1 MKYRYKRSADFENLK
16 FILERMEG
24 LQQIK
29 DIHNLLDNILI
40 ETRQFTNAD
49 AGTIFL
55 VENNKLKF
63 SYVQNDS
70 IFAND
75 ILCNK
80 YIYSNKEI
88 EINEESLA
96 GYVAYTGKP
105 LIIEDAYKLDKNA
118 PYTFNTYFDQISSY
132 RTKSI
137 LLVPLKTSKERV
149 VGVIELIN
157 AMDEKRKVR
166 PFSNDDKL
174 FTTQFA
180 FYASN
185 AIEKAI
191 MLRDMVLRMIN
202 IAELRDPEETQEHVN
217 RVGAYSIE
225 LYKKWADVHS
235 VPKSEVTSFIDL
247 LKIGAMLHDVGKV
260 GISDAILKKKAKLS
274 EIEFEKIK
282 FHTVL
287 GARLFEKSNSD
298 WEIMAAEITLNHHEK
313 WDGTGYPGNIENI
326 FDENL
331 KYSKGKKG
339 VYIPLSA
346 RIVSL
351 ADIFDALSSK
361 RTYKDPWDEDKVLY
375 YIKSQIGKQFEP
387 ELVNIF
393 FDIYATIKAIRSKY

>member
-1 MKYRYKRSADFENLK
+1 MKYKRRADFENLK
-16 FILERMEG
+16 FILEKMES

-29 DIHNLLDNILI
+29 DIHNLLDKILI
-40 ETRQFTNAD
+40 ETRKFTNSD

-55 VENNKLKF
+55 IENNKLNF

-70 IFAND
+70 IFSND
-75 ILCNK
+75 ILSNK

-88 EINEESLA
+88 DINEKSLA
-96 GYVAYTGKP
+96 GHVAYTGQP
-105 LIIEDAYKLDKNA
+105 LIIDDAYKIDEKA

-137 LLVPLKTSKERV
+137 LLVPLKTSKEKV

-157 AMDEKRKVR
+157 AMDEKQNVR
-166 PFSNDDKL
+166 SFTNHDKL
-174 FTTQFA
+174 FTAQFA

-202 IAELRDPEETQEHVN
+202 IAELRDPEETQEHVK
-217 RVGAYSIE
+217 RVGAYSTEI
-225 LYKKWADVHS
+225 YKKWADIHH
-235 VPKSEVTSFIDL
+235 VPKSEITNFSDL

-260 GISDAILKKKAKLS
+260 GIADAILKKKAKLT
-274 EIEFEKIK
+274 EKEFELIK
-282 FHTVL
+282 HHTIL
-287 GARLFEKSNSD
+287 GARLFEKYKSD

-313 WDGTGYPGNIENI
+313 WDGTGYPGKIGNIYDDNI
-326 FDENL
+326 RF
-331 KYSKGKKG
+331 SKGKKG
-339 VYIPLSA
+339 AKIPLSA
-346 RIVSL
+346 RIVSI

-375 YIKSQIGKQFEP
+375 YIKSQAGKQFDP
-387 ELVNIF
+387 EIVSIF
-393 FDIYATIKAIRSKY
+393 FEIYPTIKAIINKY

>member
-1 MKYRYKRSADFENLK
+1 MTHKYKRRADFENLK
-16 FILERMEG
+16 FILEKMES

-29 DIHNLLDNILI
+29 DVHNLLDNILI
-40 ETRQFTNAD
+40 ETRHFTNSD

-70 IFAND
+70 IFSND

-88 EINEESLA
+88 DINQKSLA
-96 GYVAYTGKP
+96 GYVAYTGQP
-105 LIIEDAYKLDKNA
+105 LIIDDAYNIDKNV

-132 RTKSI
+132 KTQSI
-137 LLVPLKTSKERV
+137 LLVPLKTSKEKV

-157 AMDEKRKVR
+157 AMDDKQKVR
-166 PFSNDDKL
+166 TFNNNDKL
-174 FTTQFA
+174 FVTQFA

-185 AIEKAI
+185 AIEKAL

-217 RVGAYSIE
+217 RVGAYATEI
-225 LYKKWADVHS
+225 YKKWADIHQ
-235 VPKSEVTSFIDL
+235 VPKSEVTNFNDL

-260 GISDAILKKKAKLS
+260 GIADAILKKKSKLTAK
-274 EIEFEKIK
+274 EFEIIK
-282 FHTVL
+282 QHTIL
-287 GARLFEKSNSD
+287 GARLFEKSKSD

-313 WDGTGYPGNIENI
+313 WDGTGYPGKIDNIYDDKFN
-326 FDENL
+326 FG
-331 KYSKGKKG
+331 KGKKG
-339 VYIPLSA
+339 AKIPLSA

-351 ADIFDALSSK
+351 ADIFDALSSR

-375 YIKSQIGKQFEP
+375 YIKSQAGKQLDP
-387 ELVNIF
+387 ELVSIF
-393 FDIYATIKAIRSKY
+393 FEIYPTIKAITNKY